1 MPRCP
6 GWRRWNCN
14 LARLETPAVQP
25 GRPAPGPLL
34 TGLLPLAGPG
44 TRLLLLGS
52 FPGVAS
58 LQAQQYYGHPRNHFW
73 PILGTLWGLDLLAM
87 PYPHRLAVLQQHGV
101 GLWDV
106 YASCH
111 RPGSLDSAI
120 TQARPNDLLGLAAG
134 LPLLAAIAHN
144 GGTSAR
150 SMRITAATGLPV
162 VRLPSSSPA
171 NATWSFA
178 RKCAAWGAVF
188 AAHGIMRVG

>member
-6 GWRRWNCN
+6 GWRRWSGS
-14 LARLETPAVQP
+14 LAPVDAPAA
-25 GRPAPGPLL
+25 GASGPLL
-34 TGLLPLAGPG
+34 TGLAPVAGPA

-73 PILGTLWGLDLLAM
+73 PILGTLWGCDLPAL
-87 PYPHRLAVLQQHGV
+87 PYPDRLAVLQQHGL

-106 YASCH
+106 YATCH

-120 TQARPNDLLGLAAG
+120 TQAQPNDVRGLAAR

-144 GGTSAR
+144 GGTSAG
-150 SMRITAATGLPV
+150 SMRITATSGLPV
-162 VRLPSSSPA
+162 YRLPSSSPA
-171 NATWSFA
+171 NATWSLA
-178 RKCAAWGAVF
+178 RKCAAWGAVL
-188 AAHGIMRVG
+188 AAHGIMRAE